1 MRMEQQRSERGTGRL
16 TRHARQQ
23 SIDNVHASSMQVRQ
37 FHSMLLA
44 SAWCHLVRSFIHRQ
58 PVLPLLNVHVLT
70 RLSVDYAVDQGCGCA
85 CGLHFHT
92 LRPYP
97 FPQAGIRTLH
107 ALNNLHDALPA
118 WGRGL

>member
-44 SAWCHLVRSFIHRQ
+44 SDGVTSCVHSFIDS
-58 PVLPLLNVHVLT
+58 L
-70 RLSVDYAVDQGCGCA
+70 Y
-85 CGLHFHT
+85 FHCSMFM
-92 LRPYP
+92 Y
-97 FPQAGIRTLH
+97 
-107 ALNNLHDALPA
+107 
-118 WGRGL
+118 